1 MDITYDQ
8 VQRLKE
14 YPNVY
19 YFIFPPEKIFHNRIR
34 DWMII
39 KLSEEIG
46 GGFLAGRAE
55 NMRNAL
61 IAEGVIKAIDD
72 HSSYTPLTNETV
84 LKEKKDVNVE
94 IMMGYGYRHDEF
106 DWNIAGTTDG
116 TDPNILSEL
125 SWKDLI
131 IHQVSLG
138 LHVHTMSGLYMRNY
152 FAYGVIVDGE
162 NQDSDYDEDD
172 RQMEFSRSN
181 NQADKGHTR
190 DFSIGIGYTIP
201 FNSDFFSLA
210 PLIGYSYHRQEL
222 RMTDGYQ
229 TIPSLGSFPDL
240 DSKYDA
246 TWQGPWVGLDFNLGL
261 NTISRYL
268 RFMEFC
274 IGFEHH
280 WAAYD
285 ATADWNLRTDFKHPK
300 SFEHEADGQGD
311 KFSIGLK
318 NHLGKMTTFGIFYE
332 QQQWTTQ
339 SGIDRVFLTT
349 GQAIETR
356 LNEVNWQSNVVRFEI
371 SIRF

>member
-1 MDITYDQ
+1 MKKYDM
-8 VQRLKE
+8 RKAFLKHR
-14 YPNVY
+14 PVKL
-19 YFIFPPEKIFHNRIR
+19 IFSPAAMAAVF
-34 DWMII
+34 
-39 KLSEEIG
+39 
-46 GGFLAGRAE
+46 FFF
-55 NMRNAL
+55 
-61 IAEGVIKAIDD
+61 
-72 HSSYTPLTNETV
+72 TV
-84 LKEKKDVNVE
+84 LFSSQVVLAATAMTNEKKDVNVE
-94 IMMGYGYRHDEF
+94 IMMDYGYRHDEL

-138 LHVHTMSGLYMRNY
+138 LYVHTISGLYMRNY
-152 FAYGVIVDGE
+152 FACGVIVDGE
-162 NQDSDYDEDD
+162 NQDSDYAEDD

-201 FNSDFFSLA
+201 FGSDFFSLA
-210 PLIGYSYHRQEL
+210 PVIGYSYHEQEL

-229 TIPSLGSFPDL
+229 TITPLGPFPDL

-246 TWQGPWVGLDFNLGL
+246 TWKGPWVGADLNLGL
-261 NTISRYL
+261 EKISRRL
-268 RFMEFC
+268 RLIQVC

-311 KFSIGLK
+311 KFSLGLK
-318 NHLGKMTTFGIFYE
+318 NHLGKKTTLSIFYE

-339 SGIDRVFLTT
+339 SGIDRVFLVS
-349 GQAIETR
+349 GQTVETR
-356 LNEVNWQSNVVRFEI
+356 LNEVNWRSNVVRFEI
-371 SIRF
+371 SVRF